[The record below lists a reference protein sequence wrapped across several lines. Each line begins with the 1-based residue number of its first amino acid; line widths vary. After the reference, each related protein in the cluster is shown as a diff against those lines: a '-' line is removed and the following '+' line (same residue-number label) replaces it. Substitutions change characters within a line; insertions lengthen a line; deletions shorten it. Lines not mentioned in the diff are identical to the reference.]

1 MGYIGPN
8 MGILYLQ
15 LSLAKSLAIIPI
27 PLLLYYFVVSI
38 LQSTFNYTVL
48 FPLTAPML
56 RWVEE
61 RLSLLAVEEIGS
73 HKK

>member
-1 MGYIGPN
+1 MGYIGPT

-15 LSLAKSLAIIPI
+15 LSLAKALAIIPI
-27 PLLLYYFVVSI
+27 PVLLYYFAVSI
-38 LQSTFNYTVL
+38 LQSTFNYMVL
-48 FPLTAPML
+48 FPLSAPML

-61 RLSLLAVEEIGS
+61 GLSLLAVEEIGS